1 MLDERYDG
9 GILLPAESRGDRK
22 PQVGSSHHF
31 TSTMVLGDGPGVRT
45 DFESHT
51 ERKAAMVLAYRR
63 NTRSLTT
70 QVLFEWSDEQ
80 DQKRKHFIDLVV
92 ERTDGRVLG
101 YAVRPDKRV
110 SPRYLIEL
118 ARIKEQAVAKGFLDN
133 LLLVSAADLCPVEVH
148 NAKLFH
154 LVLRAD
160 PLGDTVAKE
169 VVRGMSGLR
178 SIGELVEETEL
189 EGMGF
194 RALVRLIY
202 SGHLEML
209 RYEKLGYNCM
219 VFKKLDP

>member
-22 PQVGSSHHF
+22 PQVGSSYHF

-51 ERKAAMVLAYRR
+51 ERKAAMVLAYRQ

-70 QVLFEWSDEQ
+70 QVLFEWSDEK
-80 DQKRKHFIDLVV
+80 DQERKHFIDLLV
-92 ERTDGRVLG
+92 ERTDGHVVG

-110 SPRYLIEL
+110 SPKYLIEL

-133 LLLVSAADLCPVEVH
+133 LLLISAADLCPVEVH

-154 LVLRAD
+154 SVRRAD
-160 PLGDTVAKE
+160 PFGDTVAKQ
-169 VVRGMSGLR
+169 VVRCMSGSR
-178 SIGELVEETEL
+178 SIAELVSDTEL

-194 RALVRLIY
+194 RALVRLIR

-209 RYEKLGYNCM
+209 RYEKLGYHSI
-219 VFKKLDP
+219 VFKKLEP

>member
-1 MLDERYDG
+1 MLDERFDG
-9 GILLPAESRGDRK
+9 GILLPAESKGDRK

-63 NTRSLTT
+63 NTRSLKT
-70 QVLFEWSDEQ
+70 QVLFEWSSEQ
-80 DQKRKHFIDLVV
+80 NQKRRHFIDLVV
-92 ERTDGRVLG
+92 ERTDDRVVG

-110 SPRYLIEL
+110 SQKYLADL
-118 ARIKEQAVAKGFLDN
+118 ARIKEQAVAKGFLNN
-133 LLLVSAADLCPVEVH
+133 LLLISAEDLCPVEVH

-154 LVLRAD
+154 SVMRAD
-160 PLGDTVAKE
+160 PFGDTVAKD

-178 SIGELVEETEL
+178 SISDLVAKTKL

-194 RALVRLIY
+194 RALVRLIC

-209 RYEKLGYNCM
+209 RHEKIGYNSM
-219 VFKKLDP
+219 VFKKLTP